1 MISRSKQ
8 LKGQMFSIDFVIAMA
23 LLTVAIGIT
32 IQSLDLFQKRVQTA
46 TVLYTE
52 NAELIAQN
60 YTHYAAG
67 FTNATPY
74 CITYSNGSEIS
85 SNCGGFRA
93 CDTAINNF
101 TATRIVP
108 CSYRF
113 SNINGPCILTVRTCK

>member
-1 MISRSKQ
+1 MR

-32 IQSLDLFQKRVQTA
+32 IQSLDLFQKRVQSA

-67 FTNATPY
+67 FKNATPY
-74 CITYSNGSEIS
+74 CISYSNGSEFS
-85 SNCGGFRA
+85 SNCNEFRY
-93 CDTAINNF
+93 CDLAGNNF

-108 CSYRF
+108 CSYNF
-113 SNINGPCILTVRTCK
+113 PSISGPCSLTVYTCE